1 MNMEDLID
9 KCAIFGKDAHYDIA
23 FMIHQMIMEENITD
37 YSYKNLSNFCS
48 TTIVKAVVG
57 RSAFWSR
64 EGVKKEDIHTQ
75 DVCENKMHTLM
86 EIAKCLKTNQY
97 KKIILKELEECFL

>member
-1 MNMEDLID
+1 MNTDALID
-9 KCAIFGKDAHYDIA
+9 KCATIGKDDHYDVA
-23 FMIHQMIMEENITD
+23 FMIYQMIMEQNITD

-48 TTIVKAVVG
+48 TTVVNAIAG

-64 EGVKKEDIHTQ
+64 ESMT
-75 DVCENKMHTLM
+75 NTKMHNLM

-97 KKIILKELEECFL
+97 KKIILKELEECFLDKHLEEKV